1 MLKFISSIFPG
12 DGTAVMRKSIAQ
24 SLLIRSVGLG
34 LIFLSQILLARLM
47 GVKGYGEYTVIITAL
62 NFVVV
67 ISLFGLDTSVLRFLP
82 SYLQKKDYSAAHGF
96 IRFSYRLISVM
107 AVICATGVFLFL
119 LSNSKKYNISFS
131 EAVFWSVLVVPF
143 LVFVNQASS
152 VLRALQ
158 KVKASLLPA
167 YFLLPVGMG
176 LGWGYYYFT
185 HDKLP
190 VDAAMMINLFITILV
205 FIYIYRKVS
214 SGVNKLVPVAE
225 PRTERKLWMMVSLT
239 VLLTSLLNMLI
250 KQSDILFVSY
260 FLGNTAAGK
269 YSAAAKMAT
278 LVALGLSI
286 IDYVYVPKI
295 AALWESHKLIGLQK
309 LIKDASK
316 QILVITIPISVVLI
330 VGGKWLLSLF
340 GPAFTASYIPLV
352 ILVCGQLIN
361 SLTGMVGGVL
371 MMTGHQRMFFFFY
384 FISFVVQALLNFILI
399 PKFGI
404 IGAAI
409 GTATAIVILNFL
421 GYIYI
426 RKKIH
431 ISASVF

>member
-1 MLKFISSIFPG
+1 MLKFFSSIFPG

-24 SLLIRSVGLG
+24 SLVIRSVGLG

-47 GVKGYGEYTVIITAL
+47 GVKGYGEYAVIITAL
-62 NFVVV
+62 NFVIV

-107 AVICATGVFLFL
+107 AVICATGVFIFL
-119 LSNSKKYNISFS
+119 LSNSKKYNIGFS

-176 LGWGYYYFT
+176 LGWAYYYFS
-185 HDKLP
+185 HQKLP
-190 VDAAMMINLFITILV
+190 VDAAMMINLIVTIIV
-205 FIYIYRKVS
+205 FIYIYRKVNS
-214 SGVNKLVPVAE
+214 SVNKMIPVAV
-225 PRTERKLWMMVSLT
+225 PRPERKLWMMVSLT
-239 VLLTSLLNMLI
+239 VLLTSLLNLLI

-278 LVALGLSI
+278 LVSLGLSI

-295 AALWESHKLIGLQK
+295 AALWEGHKLIGLQK

-316 QILVITIPISVVLI
+316 QILIITIPISIVLI
-330 VGGKWLLSLF
+330 VGGKWLLGLF
-340 GPAFTASYIPLV
+340 GNAFSASYVPLV

-371 MMTGHQRMFFFFY
+371 MMTGHQRVFFLFY
-384 FISFVVQALLNFILI
+384 VVSFVIQALLNFMLI
-399 PKFGI
+399 PKLGI
-404 IGAAI
+404 VGAAI
-409 GTATAIVILNFL
+409 ATASAIVILNL
-421 GYIYI
+421 MGYFFI

-431 ISASVF
+431 VSASVF

>member
-24 SLLIRSVGLG
+24 SLVIRSVGLG
-34 LIFLSQILLARLM
+34 LIFLSQILLARFM

-82 SYLQKKDYSAAHGF
+82 SYLQKKDYSGAHGF

-167 YFLLPVGMG
+167 YFLLPVGMA
-176 LGWGYYYFT
+176 LGWAYYYLT

-190 VDAAMMINLFITILV
+190 VDAAMMINLFITIIV

-214 SGVNKLVPVAE
+214 SGVNKLIPAAE
-225 PRTERKLWMMVSLT
+225 PSHERKLWLMVSLT

-309 LIKDASK
+309 LVKDASK
-316 QILVITIPISVVLI
+316 QILIITIPVSVVLI
-330 VGGKWLLSLF
+330 VAGKWLLALF

-371 MMTGHQRMFFFFY
+371 MMTGHQRMFFLFY
-384 FISFVVQALLNFILI
+384 FMSFVVQAFLNFILI
-399 PKFGI
+399 PRFGI
-404 IGAAI
+404 IGAAV
-409 GTATAIVILNFL
+409 GTATAIIFLNFL
-421 GYIYI
+421 GYFYI

>member
-12 DGTAVMRKSIAQ
+12 DGSAVMRKSIAQ
-24 SLLIRSVGLG
+24 SLIIRSVGLG

-47 GVKGYGEYTVIITAL
+47 GVKGYGEYSVIITAL

-67 ISLFGLDTSVLRFLP
+67 MSLFGLDTSVLRFLP
-82 SYLQKKDYSAAHGF
+82 SYLQKKDYAAAHGF
-96 IRFSYRLISVM
+96 LRFSYRLISVL
-107 AVICATGVFLFL
+107 AVICATGVFVFL
-119 LSNSKKYNISFS
+119 LSNSKKYNIGFS

-176 LGWGYYYFT
+176 LGWGYYYFS
-185 HDKLP
+185 HQKLP
-190 VDAAMMINLFITILV
+190 VDAAMMINLMVTIIV
-205 FIYIYRKVS
+205 FIYIYRKVT
-214 SGVNKLVPVAE
+214 SGVNKMIPVAD
-225 PRTERKLWMMVSLT
+225 PKPERKLWMMVSLT
-239 VLLTSLLNMLI
+239 VLLTSLLNLLI

-309 LIKDASK
+309 LIREASK
-316 QILVITIPISVVLI
+316 QILVITIPISIVLI
-330 VGGKWLLSLF
+330 VGGKWLLGLF
-340 GPAFTASYIPLV
+340 GHAFEASYVPLV
-352 ILVCGQLIN
+352 ILVCGQMIN

-371 MMTGHQRMFFFFY
+371 MMTGHQRVFFLFY
-384 FISFVVQALLNFILI
+384 FLSFVIQASLNFILI
-399 PKFGI
+399 PSLGI

-409 GTATAIVILNFL
+409 ATASAIIILNL
-421 GYIYI
+421 MGYFFI